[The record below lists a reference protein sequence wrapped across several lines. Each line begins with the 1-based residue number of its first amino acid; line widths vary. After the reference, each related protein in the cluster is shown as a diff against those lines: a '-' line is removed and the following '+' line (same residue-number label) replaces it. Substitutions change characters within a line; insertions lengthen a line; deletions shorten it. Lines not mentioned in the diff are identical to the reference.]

1 MCVCVTMGKNTGCRK
16 LASIR
21 STARSEPHLLDM
33 RADGVGGVVAT
44 DASHTLETGDDGGG
58 RLVVLHASLVEL
70 VERVSQCR
78 QPIAQLYRWRTV
90 TS

>member
-1 MCVCVTMGKNTGCRK
+1 
-16 LASIR
+16 
-21 STARSEPHLLDM
+21 M

-44 DASHTLETGDDGGG
+44 DASHTLETGDDGAG

-78 QPIAQLYRWRTV
+78 QPIAQLHRTGGEQ
-90 TS
+90 